1 MKPVQEREMYSMKDY
16 YKNMED
22 SWVEFVSKNI
32 RAQAYSGEEKA
43 TSEVF
48 MQAMDELGIEHFRD
62 ECGNVV
68 GVIRGEGD
76 GPNVLLTGHMDV
88 VPEGSIDAWSPYSP
102 FEPKVE
108 DGKLY
113 GRGISDMLAGL
124 TSEFFA
130 FMEIKKLVDAG
141 VKISGNLIF
150 AAVVY
155 EEPAES
161 IGTIY
166 LM

>member
-1 MKPVQEREMYSMKDY
+1 
-16 YKNMED
+16 
-22 SWVEFVSKNI
+22 
-32 RAQAYSGEEKA
+32 
-43 TSEVF
+43 
-48 MQAMDELGIEHFRD
+48 
-62 ECGNVV
+62 
-68 GVIRGEGD
+68 
-76 GPNVLLTGHMDV
+76 MDV

-141 VKISGNLIF
+141 AKISGNLIF

-166 LM
+166 LMEHTLPEHGLDVDLCYLGEPSDGNLAIGQRG